1 MKNRVFILSFLISM
15 ISVNFVFA
23 QTSTKKLSYQAV
35 VRNAAN
41 ELVVNQN
48 LAVEITILNAE
59 NAPQYKETHPSVP
72 TNQNG
77 LLWLWVGEGTPTLG
91 TMANVVWKD
100 ATIRSVFTLP
110 DGSTVTQNTPVTA
123 MPYAFFADEVDT
135 IFLQDYLTTHNY
147 GNDDYVTH
155 QELNDTL
162 NHYYTNE
169 QVDAALIPYATNAHL
184 NDTLSHYLMKEV
196 QVLSISHDT
205 IFLTGGSFV
214 VLPKGFSGSYHD
226 LVDTPTNVSVFNND
240 AGYLTEHQ
248 SLEGYVTQDALH
260 DTLSYYTTTG
270 SIDTLLGAYFDSTQ
284 VKTAIH
290 DTAEAIRAAIPA
302 SQVNADWNAT
312 SGPAEILNKPD
323 LSVYATTNALKDSL
337 SRYVGKDKL
346 NDTLDSYYTKNNI
359 DNKLNDYEKK
369 SELCGDVK
377 DCIKDTLG
385 KYTTTNQIDTLLG
398 AFFDS
403 TQVKNAIHDTA
414 DAIRAAIPASQVN
427 ADWNATG
434 GPAEILHKPN
444 LSVYATKDE
453 LNDYEKKSDLCGDVK
468 ECIDD
473 TLKHYTTSDKIDT
486 LLGAYFDSTKVK
498 TAIHDTASALRA
510 LMGDAANDGLLMI
523 VAAGDTTRFTANQAT
538 NDTVRLNKFATK
550 DTLAAYYDTAD
561 VKQMLKPYLK
571 ANELC
576 DSIVKCDVIKDMR
589 DSLDNAF
596 DTLKYYYTSKKTND
610 TLKHYYDTAYVNQTL
625 KQYLKSGDLC
635 DSIEKN
641 CTNVAL
647 KNKDNLFTLRNQFD
661 STVFFKDAT
670 YFDSTAYFNERAYFD
685 EDVNVKGDVI
695 FKGYNY
701 YYNVNNFYEHDAIVL
716 IDEAVNPNTLG
727 PVQSTQDQNL
737 NRRLAVNYNDLMVV
751 YDTLKKTAQNGNAA
765 LAARIVADSNRLV
778 EFKGKVHNDS
788 LALAERIDTIYSHL
802 CDSVMNCTDIKT
814 MQTDIAANATN
825 IGFNKQ
831 AIIDSSAHIRNDIK
845 NGQITIA
852 VNRSTTTTET
862 TVTNPTFGVNQEADQ
877 TVTIN
882 IPQETTVNNGQLTI
896 VAAGDTTR
904 FTANQATNDTV
915 RLDKFAT
922 KDTLSKYTTT
932 DNIDTIVNKHH
943 FLTSDSALIV
953 RMRDSIQK
961 VNAHVSAD
969 SLVLATKIH
978 ADSVDLAKHISDST
992 RMVFDTLHKYYA
1004 TKDTLKNFVNK
1015 LAIRDSVNKVVKD
1028 SLRIGTSAINIAID
1042 TIARHNIHDTAVAI
1056 RTHIRDSVNV
1066 VMLDSLKLGT
1076 SAINQ
1081 AIDTI
1086 ARHNIHDT
1094 AVAIRA
1100 LIPTVPTNVSAFI
1113 NDAKY
1118 VNNASCDSLD
1128 FCALM
1133 AKVNAL
1139 ANSMGEFN
1147 NTINDMQHT
1156 IDSLEGVIDALSSLL
1171 PKVTLTTD
1179 QTTVPIGSGDVA
1191 SVICTATLKNANGYT
1206 LYWKVDGTDSTSNH
1220 NTPFTVNFTTV
1231 GTHKIVCTAK
1241 QEGSPDLKD
1250 SVTITITKGTPTVN
1264 VTLATGLVYTGAP
1277 QALVTA
1283 GSTTGGTLQYKLN
1296 DGAYSTDIP
1305 EASAVGSYTVSYK
1318 VVGNDNWNDVDETSE
1333 DVTIAK
1339 MPINPTVSITGWT
1352 SCEPANIPSV
1362 TGNTGNAPVTY
1373 EYKVNGADDNT
1384 YGATIPVSAGEYT
1397 IRATVAETANYSA
1410 GVATADFT
1418 IAAGSGC
1425 EEPSGT
1431 PATILVAPTATPGT
1445 ITSGTTTPLVTEG
1458 QAENGTMM
1466 YAVTTS
1472 AQPQL
1477 SDFSATVPTAATL
1490 TAGTCYVW
1498 YYAQGNIPYINSPI
1512 AGPIE
1517 VTVTPPPFSVGSNKK
1532 VYFAPANLQ
1541 ASTSDQG
1548 VHWTWQFAENE
1559 WDYVG
1564 NTALNTRVGEAGGL
1578 RGVLTT
1584 GKVDLFSWVGAS
1596 NTTWS
1601 GELGTQLNAA
1611 MHGIADATSTNSN
1624 YGSSASDVLK
1634 SDWGNTIN
1642 DGHNW
1647 RTLTSEEWA
1656 YLLGIRASGSTVAG
1670 KNGNVSNARYT
1681 LAKINTDGS
1690 NPVRG
1695 LIIFPDGITIEAS
1708 EFTQAGFINREI
1720 GETSADTWEKGT
1732 LCTTA
1737 QWAALSAKGCVFL
1750 PTAGQ
1755 RYHNPG
1761 ETYPG
1766 VLGATDATGY
1776 AGHYWSSSPSGTTT
1790 AYFVLFTRSFVDPR
1804 SSDHLLT
1811 ISERR
1816 FGLSVRLVRDAE

>member
-1 MKNRVFILSFLISM
+1 LDSFRL
-15 ISVNFVFA
+15 NQ
-23 QTSTKKLSYQAV
+23 QTDKAI
-35 VRNAAN
+35 N
-41 ELVVNQN
+41 
-48 LAVEITILNAE
+48 I
-59 NAPQYKETHPSVP
+59 PVP
-72 TNQNG
+72 TTVAE
-77 LLWLWVGEGTPTLG
+77 LS
-91 TMANVVWKD
+91 D
-100 ATIRSVFTLP
+100 AS
-110 DGSTVTQNTPVTA
+110 N
-123 MPYAFFADEVDT
+123 
-135 IFLQDYLTTHNY
+135 
-147 GNDDYVTH
+147 YVT
-155 QELNDTL
+155 
-162 NHYYTNE
+162 
-169 QVDAALIPYATNAHL
+169 
-184 NDTLSHYLMKEV
+184 
-196 QVLSISHDT
+196 
-205 IFLTGGSFV
+205 
-214 VLPKGFSGSYHD
+214 
-226 LVDTPTNVSVFNND
+226 
-240 AGYLTEHQ
+240 
-248 SLEGYVTQDALH
+248 
-260 DTLSYYTTTG
+260 
-270 SIDTLLGAYFDSTQ
+270 
-284 VKTAIH
+284 KT
-290 DTAEAIRAAIPA
+290 
-302 SQVNADWNAT
+302 
-312 SGPAEILNKPD
+312 
-323 LSVYATTNALKDSL
+323 
-337 SRYVGKDKL
+337 KL
-346 NDTLDSYYTKNNI
+346 NDTLGAYYDTANVKQMLKPYLKANELCDSIVKCDVIKDMRDSLDNAFDTLKYYTTS
-359 DNKLNDYEKK
+359 D
-369 SELCGDVK
+369 
-377 DCIKDTLG
+377 
-385 KYTTTNQIDTLLG
+385 QIDTLL
-398 AFFDS
+398 
-403 TQVKNAIHDTA
+403 
-414 DAIRAAIPASQVN
+414 DA
-427 ADWNATG
+427 
-434 GPAEILHKPN
+434 
-444 LSVYATKDE
+444 YATTEE
-453 LNDYEKKSDLCGDVK
+453 LALYELQENLCKDVK
-468 ECIDD
+468 TCI
-473 TLKHYTTSDKIDT
+473 
-486 LLGAYFDSTKVK
+486 
-498 TAIHDTASALRA
+498 
-510 LMGDAANDGLLMI
+510 
-523 VAAGDTTRFTANQAT
+523 
-538 NDTVRLNKFATK
+538 K

-589 DSLDNAF
+589 DSLHNAF
-596 DTLKYYYTSKKTND
+596 DTLSYYYTSKKIND

-641 CTNVAL
+641 CTNVVL
-647 KNKDNLFTLRNQFD
+647 KNKDNLFTYRNQFD
-661 STVFFKDAT
+661 STVFFKNET
-670 YFDSTAYFNERAYFD
+670 QFDSIAYFNERTYFD
-685 EDVNVKGDVI
+685 KDVNIDGDVI

-716 IDEAVNPNTLG
+716 IDEAVNPYTLG

-737 NRRLAVNYNDLMVV
+737 NRKLAVNYNDLMVV

-788 LALAERIDTIYSHL
+788 LALAERIDTIYRHL

-814 MQTDIAANATN
+814 MQTDIAANKTN
-825 IGFNKQ
+825 IGLNKQ
-831 AIIDSSAHIRNDIK
+831 AIIDSSAHIRNEIK

-904 FTANQATNDTV
+904 FTANQAANDTM

-922 KDTLSKYTTT
+922 KEALKDTARTLRGIICDSATACITKALADPTSEI
-932 DNIDTIVNKHH
+932 NHAIDTIARHNISDSTRMVFDTLHKYYATKDTLKNFVNKLAIRDSVNNIVKDSLRIGTSAINIAIDTIARHNI
-943 FLTSDSALIV
+943 SDST
-953 RMRDSIQK
+953 RMVFDTLHKYYATKDTLKNFVNKLAIRDSVNK
-961 VNAHVSAD
+961 VVTD
-969 SLVLATKIH
+969 SLRKGSSEMTRAI
-978 ADSVDLAKHISDST
+978 DSIARHHISDST

-1015 LAIRDSVNKVVKD
+1015 LAIRDSVNKVVTD
-1028 SLRIGTSAINIAID
+1028 SLRKGPSEMTRAIDSIARHHVSDSTRMVFDTLHKYYATKDTLKNFVNKLAIRDSVNKVVTDSLRKGPSEMTRAIDSIARHHISDSTRMVFDTLHTYYATKKALKDTAEAIRGDICDSATACITKALANPTSEINHAVD
-1042 TIARHNIHDTAVAI
+1042 TIARYNIHDTA
-1056 RTHIRDSVNV
+1056 
-1066 VMLDSLKLGT
+1066 M
-1076 SAINQ
+1076 
-1081 AIDTI
+1081 
-1086 ARHNIHDT
+1086 
-1094 AVAIRA
+1094 AIRA
-1100 LIPTVPTNVSAFI
+1100 LIPTVPTNVSAFT
-1113 NDAKY
+1113 NNAKY
-1118 VNNASCDSLD
+1118 VNNYDCDSLN

-1139 ANSMGEFN
+1139 ATSMGNFN

-1179 QTTVPIGSGDVA
+1179 KTTAPIGSGDVA

-1231 GTHKIVCTAK
+1231 GTHIIVCTAK

-1477 SDFSATVPTAATL
+1477 SDFSTTVPTAAAL

-1498 YYAQGNIPYINSPI
+1498 YYAQGINPYINSPI

-1548 VHWTWQFAENE
+1548 EHWTWQFAPNE

-1564 NTALNTRVGEAGGL
+1564 DNALNTRVGEAGGL

-1708 EFTQAGFINREI
+1708 EFTQTGFINREI

-1750 PTAGQ
+1750 PTAGY
-1755 RYHNPG
+1755 RYHNSG
-1761 ETYPG
+1761 QSYPG
-1766 VLGATDATGY
+1766 VSGVTNASGY
-1776 AGHYWSSSPSGTTT
+1776 AGQYWSSSPYGTTT

-1804 SSDHLLT
+1804 SSDHKLT
-1811 ISERR
+1811 YSERR